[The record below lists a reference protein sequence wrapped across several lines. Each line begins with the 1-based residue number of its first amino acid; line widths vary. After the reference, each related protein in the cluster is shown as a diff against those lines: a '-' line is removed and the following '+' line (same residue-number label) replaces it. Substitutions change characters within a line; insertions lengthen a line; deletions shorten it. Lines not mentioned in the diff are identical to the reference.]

1 MTLAAKNLGTPD
13 EKRSSEHG
21 EMNVVTIAGT
31 AIARAVFRPGW
42 RWSADIGPSAG
53 TGSCQVAHASYL
65 VSGRFAVRMDDGT
78 EPKLGPGDAHV
89 VGPGHDAWVVGDEPC
104 VIIDIALA
112 PAAMGTRHRR
122 AAGAVPPVRHRV
134 PRPAPGSGRRTRGG
148 RPAARQRLTRAR
160 CGPRAHPVRT
170 RPGLSPSRSEAA
182 EHQADGGT
190 SGAGT
195 AERVTGNPA

>member
-53 TGSCQVAHASYL
+53 TGSCQAQHTGYL
-65 VSGRFAVRMDDGT
+65 VSGRFAVRMDDGRT
-78 EPKLGPGDAHV
+78 LELGPGDAHV

-104 VIIDIALA
+104 VIIDITPA
-112 PAAMGTRHRR
+112 PAATGRGTGARR
-122 AAGAVPPVRHRV
+122 VQCHPCGIEFLAQRPDQVDELVAAVQQHASGSHGHDVAREHILAELVP
-134 PRPAPGSGRRTRGG
+134 A
-148 RPAARQRLTRAR
+148 
-160 CGPRAHPVRT
+160 
-170 RPGLSPSRSEAA
+170 
-182 EHQADGGT
+182 
-190 SGAGT
+190 
-195 AERVTGNPA
+195 